1 MALVR
6 EKILHYLVIRGIG
19 ICGALFF
26 KGVGGAFM
34 KKKMKMMVK
43 KAPKNKQL
51 NEIETKRYNINT
63 I

>member
-34 KKKMKMMVK
+34 KKKNENDGK
-43 KAPKNKQL
+43 KGSKKQAV
-51 NEIETKRYNINT
+51 E
-63 I
+63 

>member
-1 MALVR
+1 
-6 EKILHYLVIRGIG
+6 
-19 ICGALFF
+19 
-26 KGVGGAFM
+26 M